1 MKNFSFTWSR
11 LLCSAALPAI
21 LATGAANAQDSEP
34 EANEDILVF
43 EEILVTSRRRVES
56 LIDVPATVTTF
67 TAQAI
72 EDAGVTEPRDF
83 MNLTSN
89 VQLVETQ
96 NTANAFIVIRGI
108 SQARNSEPSVAV
120 IIDGVQQTNASQF
133 SQQLFD
139 IEQIE
144 VLKGPQGALYG
155 RNAIGGAIVIN
166 TKQPTDELEGQV
178 MAGIDS
184 GFGYRVAG
192 ALSGP
197 LGDSETLKFRL
208 SGSYYDTNG
217 FRENEFLGEDADPV
231 KDTTIRGKLLWQPGN
246 GWDVDLRGSA
256 SFLRTQGLFFNIVND
271 VNDTSLPIQVNN
283 PGEDNRDTYSASL
296 KVQYENDFASF
307 SSITSYDYLDFSTTG
322 DAFDFKPIED
332 SLLVAILGL
341 PFDQAQSQYFRLKA
355 WSQEFKITSN
365 ADSRLRWILGGY
377 MIGRDR
383 FIATGSQA
391 DFGAGVLPIKRD
403 PITDPNFFSL
413 TFLSDSQD
421 NFGWAV
427 FGDLAYDITED
438 LELNV
443 SLRYDN
449 DEREQTVETPTAF
462 LPNVPGFP
470 QAQTGDVRSRTFDEW
485 QPKFTLRYS
494 LSDNASIYGGYS
506 RGFRSG
512 GFNQTGVGPL
522 AAANGLVGVGDI
534 FEAEVADT
542 YEVGFKGRFLD
553 GALTTNFS
561 AFQTDTENSYFFV
574 FLQANSTQNLGTIPE
589 STLKGFEFDAAYRVT
604 SDLDLN
610 VAFGFTDSEIKD
622 FPDASAIG
630 NQLPLVSRYTL
641 NLGMQYAPD
650 IGDTG
655 LRGLFRVDY
664 RRTGPTWWEPFNTTE
679 RNPVD
684 LVDARIGIE
693 GENWSLTAWAKNL
706 FDAEYNTEFSPGG
719 FVYKALPAR
728 YGLDLRYRF

>member
-1 MKNFSFTWSR
+1 MTISQSRAGR
-11 LLCSAALPAI
+11 LLS
-21 LATGAANAQDSEP
+21 GAAVAGLLGSTQLLAQTSEK
-34 EANEDILVF
+34 EKADDIAF
-43 EEILVTSRRRVES
+43 EEIIVTSRRRSES
-56 LIDVPATVTTF
+56 ILDVPAAVTTF
-67 TAQAI
+67 TAQKI
-72 EDAGVTEPRDF
+72 EDAGITEPRDF
-83 MNLTSN
+83 INLTSN
-89 VQLVETQ
+89 VNLVETQ
-96 NTANAFIVIRGI
+96 NSANAFIVIRGI

-139 IEQIE
+139 IQQIE

-178 MAGIDS
+178 MAGVDS
-184 GFGYRVAG
+184 GFGYRLAG

-197 LGDSETLKFRL
+197 VGDSETLKFRL
-208 SGSYYDTNG
+208 SASHYDTNG

-231 KDTTIRGKLLWQPGN
+231 KDTTVRGKLLWQPGN

-283 PGEDNRDTYSASL
+283 PGVDNRDTYSASL
-296 KVQYENDFASF
+296 KIQYENDFASF
-307 SSITSYDYLDFSTTG
+307 SSITSYDYLDFLTTG

-332 SLLVAILGL
+332 SLLVAVLGL
-341 PFDQAQSQYFRLKA
+341 PFDQAQSQYFELKA

-365 ADSRLRWILGGY
+365 ADNRLRWILGGY

-391 DFGAGVLPIKRD
+391 DFGDGVRPIRRD
-403 PITDPNFFSL
+403 PITDPLAFSL

-427 FGDLAYDITED
+427 FGDVVYDVTD
-438 LELNV
+438 NLEFNA

-449 DEREQTVETPTAF
+449 DEREQTTETPEGF
-462 LPNVPGFP
+462 LPNLPGFP

-494 LSDNASIYGGYS
+494 LNENASIYGGYS

-522 AAANGLVGVGDI
+522 AAANGLVGVDDI

-542 YEVGFKGRFLD
+542 FEVGFKGRFLD

-561 AFQTDTENSYFFV
+561 AFQTNTENSYFFV

-589 STLKGFEFDAAYRVT
+589 SKLRGFEFDAAWRVQ
-604 SDLDLN
+604 SDLDFN
-610 VAFGFTDSEIKD
+610 VAFGFTDSEIED
-622 FPDASAIG
+622 FEDPSAIG

-664 RRTGPTWWEPFNTTE
+664 RLIGPTWWEPFNVTE
-679 RNPVD
+679 RDPVN

-693 GENWSLTAWAKNL
+693 GEAWSLTAWAKNL
-706 FDAEYNTEFSPGG
+706 FDERYNTEFSPGG
-719 FVYKALPAR
+719 FVYRALPAR
-728 YGLDLRYRF
+728 YGLDFRYRF